1 MNETINITQLSKD
14 ATSSLTSQ
22 LTESDHLIIESDY
35 EYHHAQLDDLL
46 DLMIHALIK
55 TEHQQFKQAKVI
67 NMNTFLNNINH

>member
-22 LTESDHLIIESDY
+22 LTESAHLIIESDY